1 MKKIIKNL
9 AITTTLGCA
18 LAASSYLVMK
28 NKKKNMLDIIIEEI
42 ETIK

>member
-1 MKKIIKNL
+1 MKKIMN
-9 AITTTLGCA
+9 AIAVSTTLGCV
-18 LAASSYLVMK
+18 AAISYFIMK

>member
-1 MKKIIKNL
+1 MKKIMSTL
-9 AITTTLGCA
+9 AMSASLGCVA
-18 LAASSYLVMK
+18 AASYLIMK

>member
-1 MKKIIKNL
+1 MKKIMN
-9 AITTTLGCA
+9 AIAVSTTLGCV
-18 LAASSYLVMK
+18 AATSYFIKK

>member
-1 MKKIIKNL
+1 MKKIMSTL
-9 AITTTLGCA
+9 AVTTTLGCA
-18 LAASSYLVMK
+18 LATSYLVMK